1 VSFPLYRHVD
11 ENMQLL
17 EFKCAEF
24 AEEYLYGEYRKPGT
38 PKGIPQD

>member
-1 VSFPLYRHVD
+1 
-11 ENMQLL
+11 MQLL